1 MTMARNVRWLPALIC
16 LSFVAA
22 WPALSRAEKKHPAE
36 EKGVKSL
43 NGDVEA
49 TIKFVNKS
57 GKTVKVYWLDY
68 DGDRKLYE
76 TLKDGESYEQQTYL
90 THPWVITDENDDA
103 WYVYFPDA
111 QPRTVEIVAPGKK
124 GPER

>member
-1 MTMARNVRWLPALIC
+1 M
-16 LSFVAA
+16 
-22 WPALSRAEKKHPAE
+22 
-36 EKGVKSL
+36 
-43 NGDVEA
+43 EA